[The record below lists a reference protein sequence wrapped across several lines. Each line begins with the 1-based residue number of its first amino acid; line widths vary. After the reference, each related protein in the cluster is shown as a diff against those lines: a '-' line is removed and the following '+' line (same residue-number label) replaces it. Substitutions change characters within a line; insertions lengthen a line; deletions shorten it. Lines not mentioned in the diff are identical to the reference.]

1 MLGIVLDVATV
12 VFFIIMFKKC
22 AVKSQLKNAMESVT
36 YIVSSVVAVP
46 IAVFLGD
53 FCYSSFFRPVIMGR
67 IEKTVMD
74 SGNVDTS
81 LTTVDRIM
89 NHMPT
94 MVNNGA
100 RIYHTTSGDNLNRL
114 NLLLAGDLSSATGE
128 IVDILA
134 RSVIDGVVRALFFA
148 VVFAG
153 CYRLLRAFY
162 PTVEAYFYNP
172 DRAAVSPTN
181 GMVLGAGKIVV
192 IFLMILSMIQLVG
205 PVLPDFVLF
214 RPETYSQSY
223 IFKIFSENNLLML
236 FLGEGITG

>member
-1 MLGIVLDVATV
+1 MLGIVLDVATIA
-12 VFFIIMFKKC
+12 FFIFMFKK
-22 AVKSQLKNAMESVT
+22 AAEKSQLKNAMESVT
-36 YIVSSVVAVP
+36 FIISSALSVP

-67 IEKTVMD
+67 IEKTVVD

-81 LTTVDRIM
+81 LNTVDRIM
-89 NHMPT
+89 THMPT

-100 RIYHTTSGDNLNRL
+100 RIYHTTTGENLNQL
-114 NLLLAGDLSSATGE
+114 NKLLAGDLTTATGA

-134 RSVIDGVVRALFFA
+134 RPVIDGVVRALFFA
-148 VVFAG
+148 VAFAG
-153 CYRLLRAFY
+153 FYRLLKAFY

-172 DRAAVSPTN
+172 DRASVSPTN
-181 GMVLGAGKIVV
+181 GMVLGVGRIVV
-192 IFLMILSMIQLVG
+192 IFLIILSMIQLVG
-205 PVLPDFVLF
+205 PILPDFILF
-214 RPETYSQSY
+214 RPETYSQSF